1 MDHNRRI
8 MKALS
13 SSVRYL
19 VTAGVW
25 AAAAAVAVF
34 WGLRLFVP
42 AAPVPPQALA
52 VAPEQ
57 SLRGDPAR
65 LFGAQAPVAGPA
77 GAAEPALA
85 SRFRLLGVVAPAVE
99 QAGVGVALLSIDGK
113 PARAYRVG
121 AVLDGSLV
129 LQSVQKRS
137 VRIGTAGSDSGTLLE
152 LPPPPAPATGNL
164 AGMPRNAALAQAI
177 PLTIPTSGPLLLP
190 PTGAGRPPPT
200 PMPGATPVAVP
211 AQQRIPAS
219 AAR

>member
-1 MDHNRRI
+1 MDDNRHI
-8 MKALS
+8 MKGLS

-25 AAAAAVAVF
+25 AAAAAMAVF

-52 VAPEQ
+52 VAAEQ

-65 LFGAQAPVAGPA
+65 LFGAAAPVS
-77 GAAEPALA
+77 GAVTATEPALA

-99 QAGVGVALLSIDGK
+99 QPGVGVALLSIDGK

-121 AVLDGSLV
+121 ATLDGQLV

-137 VRIGTAGSDSGTLLE
+137 VRIGAADSDSGTQLD

-164 AGMPRNAALAQAI
+164 AGMPRNAALAQAQVI
-177 PLTIPTSGPLLLP
+177 PLTIPTSGPLIMP
-190 PTGAGRPPPT
+190 PTGAGPP
-200 PMPGATPVAVP
+200 
-211 AQQRIPAS
+211 
-219 AAR
+219 AA